1 MVKKLIGGVKMY
13 SIVPRKTNIVRR
25 GRDYDVFDMMDNFF
39 NDRFFERSYPQ
50 KMSTDI
56 KQTDNEYV
64 IEAELPGYDK
74 KDIKVELK
82 NNYLTIS
89 AGKDEEKEEEKNGY
103 IRRER
108 RTGQVCRSFYV
119 EGISQDEIN
128 AKYENG
134 ILSVTL
140 PKKQKEEEV
149 LNTIEIH

>member
-1 MVKKLIGGVKMY
+1 MY
-13 SIVPRKTNIVRR
+13 SIVPKRGTIVRR
-25 GRDYDVFDMMDNFF
+25 GRDYDVFDMMDSFF
-39 NDRFFERSYPQ
+39 NNSFFERSYPQ

-56 KQTDNEYV
+56 RQTENEYI
-64 IEAELPGYDK
+64 IEAEMPGYEK
-74 KDIKVELK
+74 SDIKLELK

-89 AGKDEEKEEEKNGY
+89 AGKDEEKEEENNGY

-108 RTGQVCRSFYV
+108 KTGQISRSFYV
-119 EGISQDEIN
+119 EGINQEEID

-134 ILSVTL
+134 VLTVTL